1 MTSRNQP
8 KLLNHFL
15 FQAIWFEFA
24 KNGVCFGIVC
34 SKLRVIEMDFHG
46 MKRKRLQALCK
57 KHGIPANLKS
67 CEMANRLSLLFKE
80 KEMEYPVGSGNA
92 RTEKDT
98 TLHCVGGKNVE
109 MIDLVTPSPGSKE
122 RSVFS
127 SNNLKGSEIERLE
140 FETNFSPEI
149 TREDFGICGVGD
161 MQSRPKK
168 EHDNSQGGLHLAPVA
183 VAVVEFN
190 NQLSEGEDEKLGD
203 NNNLIGDICEYEK
216 RKAEAEEQGVHN
228 SLRGSN
234 MKDVNAL
241 HSSKEESGSPM
252 MVEDEATE
260 QGDCNSPQGS
270 RMKDVKVL
278 HVSQEESGYPVVE
291 KDEAVEQGDQSSSP
305 GSNMK
310 DVNALHASVEES
322 GSPMMEEDE
331 AIDPGNCISTQGSSM
346 KDVKIFHV
354 SQEESGYPVMEKDE
368 AEEQGDHNS
377 PPGSNTKDVT
387 VLHASEEEC
396 GFPMVEED
404 NALKQGDRN
413 SSQGP
418 SMKDVNILLLSQ
430 KVSDYPIAE
439 DVAVEQG
446 DNNSPQGPNI
456 KDVNILHVYQ
466 EESLYPLVEED
477 VAVERGDHNS
487 PQGPNIKDVNILDVY
502 QEESLYPVVEEDV
515 AVEQGDHIS
524 PQGPNFKDENILHV
538 YQEESVYPVV
548 EEDAAVEQGDHNSP
562 QGPNIKDV
570 NILHVYPEESVYPV
584 VEEDASVEE
593 GDHISPQGPNI
604 KDVNILHV
612 YREES
617 VYSAVEE
624 DVAVEQGDQNI
635 SQGPNMKEV
644 NVLHVFLEESGYPVE
659 EEEVVEQGDHNSPQ
673 GSNLK
678 DVSVMHVSQE
688 DFGFPTVE
696 ELQKA
701 EGNICNGSVCDLLN
715 AGSEVDAKN
724 TDGKINLTAEHSVDD
739 VPSSLNK
746 SSVGTHDQFQ
756 SSYPENEVM
765 SSGLNIHQDTC
776 KEELK
781 SPQNTGSIANPG
793 ECSRFSPHNLEASLV
808 ESFQFETYSESSPL
822 GDIGTCDM
830 KESMQSY
837 KIQKVEYKP
846 NATIEQF
853 TDELQSSTFEDSD
866 GTPVQFLS
874 NDALSEVKTDFNEMV
889 VSGIAFENVDMSEA
903 KFVSSRKIS
912 LSPASDRRI
921 DFSPKQLNNSETK
934 VLQSETARIDVGIGE
949 MENMQM
955 DVNKE
960 LVDEVGDYY
969 LLEGEIDKSGLIA
982 DSKECIGILPNN
994 LLPSATK
1001 GFEDETYF
1009 DQSALGDVVETFK
1022 MEESMPSD
1030 QMEKEFRQKVLHMA
1044 NDSVQEEITR
1054 LINNSDDHEY
1064 VGVTGP
1070 EDGKN
1075 QHNMKRDMESIEK
1088 YLLNDFYTLED
1099 ASGQNSDEN
1108 APTMP
1113 QEGEM
1118 KLCTFNHKQMSASGT
1133 FCGDEMETPPKC
1145 TSHKLRESFIKKE
1158 LKILSSL
1165 PPVKRARDILGAS
1178 DMKENIKISKKTP
1191 SRSALPK
1198 RKPLQHLQQN

>member
-1 MTSRNQP
+1 
-8 KLLNHFL
+8 
-15 FQAIWFEFA
+15 
-24 KNGVCFGIVC
+24 
-34 SKLRVIEMDFHG
+34 MDFHG

-67 CEMANRLSLLFKE
+67 CVMADRLSLLFKE

-98 TLHCVGGKNVE
+98 TLHCVVCKNVE

-122 RSVFS
+122 RSVFTS
-127 SNNLKGSEIERLE
+127 KNLKGSEIERLE

-149 TREDFGICGVGD
+149 TREDFGICGVGN
-161 MQSRPKK
+161 MQSRLKK

-183 VAVVEFN
+183 VALVEFN
-190 NQLSEGEDEKLGD
+190 NQMSEGEDEKLGD

-216 RKAEAEEQGVHN
+216 GKTEAEEHGIHN

-241 HSSKEESGSPM
+241 HSSKEEYGSPM
-252 MVEDEATE
+252 KVEDEATE

-278 HVSQEESGYPVVE
+278 YVSHEESGYPVVE
-291 KDEAVEQGDQSSSP
+291 KDEAVEQGDKSSSP

-310 DVNALHASVEES
+310 DVNALHVSVEES
-322 GSPMMEEDE
+322 GSPMMEEGA
-331 AIDPGNCISTQGSSM
+331 AIDQGNCISSQGSSM
-346 KDVKIFHV
+346 KNVNIFHV
-354 SQEESGYPVMEKDE
+354 SQEESGYPVVEKDE

-396 GFPMVEED
+396 GFLTMVEED
-404 NALKQGDRN
+404 NALK
-413 SSQGP
+413 QGP

-466 EESLYPLVEED
+466 EESLYPV
-477 VAVERGDHNS
+477 
-487 PQGPNIKDVNILDVY
+487 
-502 QEESLYPVVEEDV
+502 
-515 AVEQGDHIS
+515 
-524 PQGPNFKDENILHV
+524 
-538 YQEESVYPVV
+538 
-548 EEDAAVEQGDHNSP
+548 
-562 QGPNIKDV
+562 
-570 NILHVYPEESVYPV
+570 
-584 VEEDASVEE
+584 
-593 GDHISPQGPNI
+593 
-604 KDVNILHV
+604 
-612 YREES
+612 
-617 VYSAVEE
+617 VEE

-644 NVLHVFLEESGYPVE
+644 NVLHVCLEESGYPMVE

-696 ELQKA
+696 EVQKA
-701 EGNICNGSVCDLLN
+701 EGNICNGSVYDLLN
-715 AGSEVDAKN
+715 TGSEVDAKN

-739 VPSSLNK
+739 GPSSLSK

-756 SSYPENEVM
+756 SSYPENEVV
-765 SSGLNIHQDTC
+765 SSGLNIYQDTC

-781 SPQNTGSIANPG
+781 SPQNTGPIANPG

-808 ESFQFETYSESSPL
+808 ESFQFETYSDPSPL
-822 GDIGTCDM
+822 GDIGTCNL

-837 KIQKVEYKP
+837 KIEKVEYKTK
-846 NATIEQF
+846 ATIEQF

-866 GTPVQFLS
+866 GTPVQFVS
-874 NDALSEVKTDFNEMV
+874 NDALSEVKTDFNVHEMV
-889 VSGIAFENVDMSEA
+889 VSGIVFENVDMSEA

-912 LSPASDRRI
+912 LRPASDRMI

-934 VLQSETARIDVGIGE
+934 VLQSETKLFPETADVGIGE

-960 LVDEVGDYY
+960 LVDEVGDY

-982 DSKECIGILPNN
+982 DSEEVDNVICDVEENMQIIVNEKQDEESEQVIRATPSPMLLNNVEVGEQLLEGEIEKSGLKADSEECIGILPNN

-1001 GFEDETYF
+1001 GFEDEIYF

-1030 QMEKEFRQKVLHMA
+1030 QMEKGFSQKVQHMA

-1054 LINNSDDHEY
+1054 LIINSDDHEY

-1088 YLLNDFYTLED
+1088 YLLNDFHTLE
-1099 ASGQNSDEN
+1099 DEN

-1113 QEGEM
+1113 GEGEM
-1118 KLCTFNHKQMSASGT
+1118 KLCSFNHQQMSASGT

-1145 TSHKLRESFIKKE
+1145 TSSKLRESFIKKE
-1158 LKILSSL
+1158 LKNLSSL
-1165 PPVKRARDILGAS
+1165 PVKRARDILGAS

-1191 SRSALPK
+1191 SRSAFPK

>member
-1 MTSRNQP
+1 
-8 KLLNHFL
+8 
-15 FQAIWFEFA
+15 
-24 KNGVCFGIVC
+24 
-34 SKLRVIEMDFHG
+34 MDFHG

-67 CEMANRLSLLFKE
+67 CEMADRLSLLFKE
-80 KEMEYPVGSGNA
+80 KEMENPVGSGNA

-98 TLHCVGGKNVE
+98 TLHCVGGKNGEV
-109 MIDLVTPSPGSKE
+109 IDLVTPSPGSKE

-127 SNNLKGSEIERLE
+127 AKNLKGSEIERLE
-140 FETNFSPEI
+140 FETNLSPEI
-149 TREDFGICGVGD
+149 TREDFGICGVGED
-161 MQSRPKK
+161 MQNRLKN

-183 VAVVEFN
+183 VALVEFN

-216 RKAEAEEQGVHN
+216 GKAGAAEQGVHN

-241 HSSKEESGSPM
+241 HSSKEESVSSM

-260 QGDCNSPQGS
+260 QGDCISPQGS

-278 HVSQEESGYPVVE
+278 HVSQEKSGYPVVE
-291 KDEAVEQGDQSSSP
+291 KDDEVEQGDQSSSP

-310 DVNALHASVEES
+310 EVNALHASVEES

-331 AIDPGNCISTQGSSM
+331 AIDQGNCISCQGSSM
-346 KDVKIFHV
+346 KDVKIFKV
-354 SQEESGYPVMEKDE
+354 SQEESGYLVMEKDE

-377 PPGSNTKDVT
+377 APGSNTKDVT

-404 NALKQGDRN
+404 NALKQGDLN

-456 KDVNILHVYQ
+456 KDVNILHVY
-466 EESLYPLVEED
+466 
-477 VAVERGDHNS
+477 H
-487 PQGPNIKDVNILDVY
+487 
-502 QEESLYPVVEEDV
+502 
-515 AVEQGDHIS
+515 
-524 PQGPNFKDENILHV
+524 
-538 YQEESVYPVV
+538 EESVYPVV

-570 NILHVYPEESVYPV
+570 NILHVYQEESVYP
-584 VEEDASVEE
+584 
-593 GDHISPQGPNI
+593 
-604 KDVNILHV
+604 
-612 YREES
+612 
-617 VYSAVEE
+617 AVEE
-624 DVAVEQGDQNI
+624 DLAVEQGDQKI

-644 NVLHVFLEESGYPVE
+644 NVLHVFLEESGYPMVE
-659 EEEVVEQGDHNSPQ
+659 EEEVVEQGDHNSLQ

-696 ELQKA
+696 EVQKA
-701 EGNICNGSVCDLLN
+701 EGNICNGSFYDLLN
-715 AGSEVDAKN
+715 TGSEVEAKN
-724 TDGKINLTAEHSVDD
+724 TDGKIKLSAEDSVED

-746 SSVGTHDQFQ
+746 SSVGTQDQFQ
-756 SSYPENEVM
+756 STYPENEVM

-808 ESFQFETYSESSPL
+808 ESFQFETYSDLRPL
-822 GDIGTCDM
+822 GDIGSCNM

-837 KIQKVEYKP
+837 EIEKVEYKT

-874 NDALSEVKTDFNEMV
+874 NDALSEVKTDFNVHEMV
-889 VSGIAFENVDMSEA
+889 VAGIVFENVDMSEA

-912 LSPASDRRI
+912 LSSASDRMI
-921 DFSPKQLNNSETK
+921 GFSPKQLNNSETK
-934 VLQSETARIDVGIGE
+934 VLQSETKLFPETARIDVGIGD

-960 LVDEVGDYY
+960 LVDEVGDY

-982 DSKECIGILPNN
+982 DSEEVDNRICDVEENMQIIVNEKQVEESEQVIRATPSPMVLNNVEVGEQLLEGEIEKSCMNADSEECIGILPNN

-1009 DQSALGDVVETFK
+1009 DVSALGDVVETFK

-1030 QMEKEFRQKVLHMA
+1030 QMEKEFSQKVLHMT

-1054 LINNSDDHEY
+1054 LINNSDDHEC

-1075 QHNMKRDMESIEK
+1075 QHNMKMDMESIEK
-1088 YLLNDFYTLED
+1088 YLLYDFHTLED
-1099 ASGQNSDEN
+1099 ASGQNLDEN

-1118 KLCTFNHKQMSASGT
+1118 KLCTFNHQQMSASGT
-1133 FCGDEMETPPKC
+1133 FCGDEMETPPNC
-1145 TSHKLRESFIKKE
+1145 TSRKLRESFIKKE
-1158 LKILSSL
+1158 LKIMSSL
-1165 PPVKRARDILGAS
+1165 PMKRARDILGAS

-1191 SRSALPK
+1191 SRSAFPK